1 MDRVIREGQVAVLVS
16 PGFGAGWYTWHDL
29 EDLLYDP
36 VVVNMVETEQH
47 ADDIVQYCNDTYG
60 TGYYYGGADSL
71 TVAWVPAGTRFYI
84 NEYDGAETVVTEES
98 MAQTWITA

>member
-36 VVVNMVETEQH
+36 AVINMVETEQH

-60 TGYYYGGADSL
+60 TEHYYGGADSL

-98 MAQTWITA
+98 MAQIWITA